1 MNKYT
6 IISNTT
12 PLLAFLK
19 KNELNLL
26 KLLFN
31 ELLIPKAVF
40 NEIVKHEG
48 KYLNEIELL
57 KYEIEQGWIK
67 IKNVK
72 LFKLSKLNLGR
83 GEIEA
88 INLCFEYESP
98 LLLIDE
104 KKARNIANFYNIKI
118 IGTLGILLLVN
129 KKKLKNKQEIIQNLN
144 ILVENNFYFS
154 TDVILSFLERI

>member
-6 IISNTT
+6 VISNTT

-118 IGTLGILLLVN
+118 IGTLGILLLAN

-144 ILVENNFYFS
+144 MLVENNFYFS